1 MSRSP
6 SIAADQ
12 FICPHCGV
20 FAEQIWFQATGAVG
34 RWRPNLNH
42 PPPNP
47 HSNDERSPLEANDF
61 HIEPIEQ
68 FDRGRSY
75 LLQVDRNT
83 RFLPISGETIKLDGF
98 YISICMNGTCRRPTV
113 WHGEE
118 MLYPLAGGVE
128 PPNTDLAADIQN
140 DYREAASVVGRSPRA
155 AAALLRLCVQKLCK
169 QLGLPGK
176 KIDDDIAELVRRGLD
191 PEIQRA
197 LDTLRVIGNAAV
209 HPLQMDI
216 TDDRSTALAMFSLV
230 NYIADRMITHPIKL
244 NKLYEALPAGARDA
258 IKRRDGDA

>member
-1 MSRSP
+1 MYERRLSSANRLARGGDAIP
-6 SIAADQ
+6 LGWWRGAAEYR
-12 FICPHCGV
+12 F
-20 FAEQIWFQATGAVG
+20 
-34 RWRPNLNH
+34 
-42 PPPNP
+42 
-47 HSNDERSPLEANDF
+47 
-61 HIEPIEQ
+61 
-68 FDRGRSY
+68 RG
-75 LLQVDRNT
+75 N
-83 RFLPISGETIKLDGF
+83 
-98 YISICMNGTCRRPTV
+98 
-113 WHGEE
+113 
-118 MLYPLAGGVE
+118 
-128 PPNTDLAADIQN
+128 IQD

-197 LDTLRVIGNAAV
+197 LDTLRVTGNAAV

-216 TDDRSTALAMFSLV
+216 TDDRSTALALFSLV